1 MNDRALEEILVGEEF
16 QDDEIDLRQVFF
28 TILKYKWSIIAL
40 AITVSV
46 LTALWAYSLV
56 PIYRG
61 TASLLIEAEESKI
74 ISIEEV
80 YGLPGDSWEYYET
93 QIHILKSRTLAS
105 KVFDVLNLEKHA
117 EFLPSTKP
125 KSRFPSFN
133 IMGWI
138 KKWIK
143 DLLPDDSSEEGML
156 EEHKPR
162 VPMDANTRKNI
173 LVSGLMGRLDIKL
186 LGDTQIITLSYDS
199 EYPDLAASVPNALAE
214 AYINS
219 FLEADIEKTQKATSW
234 ITGRTSELRKKF
246 EESER
251 QLQAFIEEENM
262 VDVDS
267 VNSLATK
274 ELGILSSGLVEARRQ
289 RSEAQALYQQ
299 VKSIRDGNSI
309 EQLESLPAVLNHPL
323 ISSSYA
329 TRAQAQR
336 KVSELSKRYGPKH
349 PKMIAATAELNT
361 SESHLRKQIDN
372 IVKSVAK
379 DYEIARA
386 KESHLN
392 QAMNKTKN
400 QVRDSSKMSYKLA
413 ALQREVETDRQL
425 YEVFLTRFKE
435 TAATSDLQPVNAR
448 IVDAAIVPLSPYKPN
463 RKRMVQIALMLS
475 LMLGVGLALLIEYLD
490 NTFKD
495 SGTLE
500 EKLKLPVLGVLPKL
514 KVWGNNRSAMHL
526 FIKDYKSGFAE
537 SVRTIRTGIM
547 LSNIDI
553 EEKVIVVTSSV
564 PGEGKSLVSSN
575 IAAAVAQ
582 MKKTLLIDADMRKP
596 VVAESYNLGKE
607 AKGLSELVAMNA
619 KLSDC
624 IHKTD
629 IKLLDILP
637 SGEVPPNPLELLASK
652 RFKRVI
658 EELKKH
664 YEYIIIDSAPVVAVS
679 DPRILAT
686 IADGVVFVVQADET
700 TYQLAKR
707 GIKKLLDLDAHII
720 GTVLN
725 QVSPGKKSKYGD
737 YDSNYYSYYGYS

>member
-1 MNDRALEEILVGEEF
+1 MNQLDHETIPVEEDF
-16 QDDEIDLRQVFF
+16 QDSEIDLRQVFF
-28 TILKYKWSIIAL
+28 TILKYKWSILAL

-46 LTALWAYSLV
+46 LTSMWAYSLV
-56 PIYRG
+56 DIYRG
-61 TASLLIEAEESKI
+61 TSSLLIEAEESKI
-74 ISIEEV
+74 VSIEEV
-80 YGLPGDSWEYYET
+80 YGLSTDSWEYYET
-93 QIHILKSRTLAS
+93 QLQILKSRALAS
-105 KVFDVLNLEKHA
+105 KVFDALNLEKHA

-125 KSRFPSFN
+125 ESRLPSFN
-133 IMGWI
+133 IMGTI

-143 DLLPDDSSEEGML
+143 NLLPDKLPGED
-156 EEHKPR
+156 KPP

-173 LVSGLMGRLDIKL
+173 LVGGLMGGLDIEL
-186 LGDTQIITLSYDS
+186 LRDTQIITISYDS

-219 FLEADIEKTQKATSW
+219 FLDADLEKTQQATRW
-234 ITGRTSELRKKF
+234 ITGRTGELRKKF

-251 QLQAFIEEENM
+251 QLQAFIEAENM
-262 VDVDS
+262 VDVES

-274 ELGILSSGLVEARRQ
+274 ELGTLSSGLVEVRRQ
-289 RSEAQALYQQ
+289 RSEAEALYQQ
-299 VKSIRDGNSI
+299 VKSIKDGNSL

-323 ISSSYA
+323 ISSSYSS
-329 TRAQAQR
+329 RAQAQR

-349 PKMIAATAELNT
+349 PKMIAVTAELKT
-361 SESHLRKQIDN
+361 TETDLRKQIEN
-372 IVKSVAK
+372 IAQSVAK

-386 KESHLN
+386 KESHLS

-413 ALQREVETDRQL
+413 ALQREVETNRQL

-448 IVDAAIVPLSPYKPN
+448 IIDLAIEPLSPYKPN
-463 RKRMVQIALMLS
+463 RKRYVQIALMLS
-475 LMLGVGLALLIEYLD
+475 LMAGIGLALLIEYLD
-490 NTFKD
+490 NTFKN

-514 KVWGNNRSAMHL
+514 KNWGKDRNAMHL
-526 FIKDYKSGFAE
+526 FIKDSTSGFAE

-553 EEKVIVVTSSV
+553 EQKVIVVTSSV

-575 IAAAVAQ
+575 LAAAVAQ

-596 VVAESYNLGKE
+596 VVAPSYHLGKE
-607 AKGLSELVAMNA
+607 AKGLSELVSMSAE
-619 KLSDC
+619 LSEC

-629 IKLLDILP
+629 IELLDVLP
-637 SGEVPPNPLELLASK
+637 SGKLPPNPLELLASN
-652 RFKRVI
+652 RFKLVI
-658 EELKKH
+658 DTLKKH

-679 DPRILAT
+679 DPRVLAR
-686 IADGVVFVVQADET
+686 IADGVVFVVKADAT
-700 TYQLAKR
+700 SHQLAKK
-707 GIKKLLDLDAHII
+707 GVKKLLELHAHIV

-725 QVSPGKKSKYGD
+725 QVSPSKKSKYGD
-737 YDSNYYSYYGYS
+737 YDSNYYSYYGYSE